1 MGFNDRLSFGQQQGQ
16 QNKREYSGS
25 SSYSMLKYTLFCILL
40 LVVAASGCQDGK
52 LRRRQI
58 AEPELKL
65 EEPMQTISYVSSG
78 RHASGFQHPA
88 KALFDV
94 AREGHKCVT
103 WELLLKHTAP
113 EDTWP
118 ISRDELHALFDE
130 IDSDNDTCVTWREV
144 DSYDGWTA

>member
-1 MGFNDRLSFGQQQGQ
+1 MS
-16 QNKREYSGS
+16 
-25 SSYSMLKYTLFCILL
+25 KYTLFCILL

-65 EEPMQTISYVSSG
+65 EEPMQTIRYVSSG

-94 AREGHKCVT
+94 TREGHKCVT

-118 ISRDELHALFDE
+118 ISRDELHALFDK
-130 IDSDNDTCVTWREV
+130 IDSDNDTCVTWKEV

>member
-1 MGFNDRLSFGQQQGQ
+1 
-16 QNKREYSGS
+16 
-25 SSYSMLKYTLFCILL
+25 MLKNTLFCILL

-65 EEPMQTISYVSSG
+65 EEPMQTIRYVSSG

-118 ISRDELHALFDE
+118 ISRDELHALF
-130 IDSDNDTCVTWREV
+130 RRHRFR
-144 DSYDGWTA
+144 

>member
-1 MGFNDRLSFGQQQGQ
+1 
-16 QNKREYSGS
+16 
-25 SSYSMLKYTLFCILL
+25 MLKNTSFCILL
-40 LVVAASGCQDGK
+40 LVVAASGCYGCYAKDDYGVP

-58 AEPELKL
+58 AEPKEKL
-65 EEPMQTISYVSSG
+65 EETLQTIRYLISG
-78 RHASGFQHPA
+78 RHSSGFQHPA

-113 EDTWP
+113 EETWP
-118 ISRDELHALFDE
+118 ISRDELHALFDD
-130 IDSDNDTCVTWREV
+130 IDSDNDTCVTWKEV

>member
-1 MGFNDRLSFGQQQGQ
+1 
-16 QNKREYSGS
+16 
-25 SSYSMLKYTLFCILL
+25 MLKYTLFCILL
-40 LVVAASGCQDGK
+40 LVVAASGCILPTK

-58 AEPELKL
+58 AEPKEKL
-65 EEPMQTISYVSSG
+65 EEPLQTTRYLISG
-78 RHASGFQHPA
+78 RHSSGFQHPA

-113 EDTWP
+113 EETWP
-118 ISRDELHALFDE
+118 ISRDELHALFDD
-130 IDSDNDTCVTWREV
+130 IDSDNDTCVTWKEV